1 MSRALITLDQPEDRA
16 RAARWCRDL
25 PRGTRVEFKQA
36 KRTLPQNDRMWAM
49 LTDVAVQ
56 KLHCGNR
63 IAPNVWKILMMYGC
77 GLEVQ
82 MIPSLDGVTLIP
94 WGQSSSD
101 LGKEE
106 ASELIEFIFAW
117 GAENGVIWSDPAL
130 RSLIA
135 SAPDRGY
142 LASPSTA
149 PADDAS
155 VPA

>member
-1 MSRALITLDQPEDRA
+1 MSRALITLDTPDDRA

-25 PRGTRVEFKQA
+25 PRGTRVEFKKT
-36 KRTLPQNDRMWAM
+36 KRTLPQNARMWSM
-49 LTDVAVQ
+49 LTDVALQ
-56 KLHCGNR
+56 KEHCGR
-63 IAPNVWKILMMYGC
+63 RYTPDLWKILMMHGC

-82 MIPSLDGVTLIP
+82 MIPSLNNDTLIP

-101 LGKEE
+101 LSKEE
-106 ASELIEFIFAW
+106 MTDLIEFMFAW
-117 GAENGVIWSDPAL
+117 GAENGIIWSDPAL

-135 SAPDRGY
+135 SAPNRGY